1 MSDPSGKL
9 VVKPCTQAELDFYES
24 VRAAHPSILPF
35 IPAYFGKLELG
46 GDTARAPG
54 ALILPGDTAPQQPAQ
69 DQTASVPVVDHAWKS
84 SGGGKIQ
91 TELAIVLENI
101 AAGFTRPNILDVK
114 LGARLWDDNS
124 PQEKRDKLDKV
135 AEESTSKP
143 LGWRI
148 AGMKAY
154 RGTTGH
160 EEQGL
165 NANGYKVFD
174 KHYGRGLRVDNVHEG
189 FMEYFGLERGV
200 KPTGSIKKVINRFIE
215 DLEGLKSALEAEE
228 SRMYSASI
236 LLVFEGEATTLQQAF
251 TKEAGMVAAYKTA
264 EGQGKPSVESNE
276 AEDDGD
282 AGEEGKPVFP
292 PIQALRLI
300 DFAHAQ
306 WTQGQGPDENLLHGV
321 RNVLKTL
328 KGLLA

>member
-1 MSDPSGKL
+1 MP
-9 VVKPCTQAELDFYES
+9 Y
-24 VRAAHPSILPF
+24 

-46 GDTARAPG
+46 ADASKAPG
-54 ALILPGDTAPQQPAQ
+54 ALILPGDTTPQQPST

-101 AAGFTRPNILDVK
+101 AAGYRRPNILDVK

-143 LGWRI
+143 LGFRI

-154 RGTTGH
+154 HGTQDQH
-160 EEQGL
+160 EQDL
-165 NANGYKVFD
+165 NAQGYKVFD
-174 KHYGRGLRVDNVHEG
+174 KHYGRSLRVESVHEG
-189 FMEYFGLERGV
+189 FEEYFGIQRGV
-200 KPTGSIKKVINRFIE
+200 KPEAAIRKVINRFIE
-215 DLEGLKSALEAEE
+215 DLEGLKAALEQEE

-236 LLVFEGEATTLQQAF
+236 LLVFEGELATLQQAF
-251 TKEAGMVAAYKTA
+251 VKEADMVAAYKTS
-264 EGQGKPSVESNE
+264 ENQSDSN
-276 AEDDGD
+276 ARKSDSGGD
-282 AGEEGKPVFP
+282 ADTEDAVELVKPNFP
-292 PIQALRLI
+292 AIQALRLI

-328 KGLLA
+328 RGLLA